1 MSSRKSTERDLVAPC
16 VSLLNSLAL
25 HTVDTTWVDAVW
37 DGQFTETQ
45 ELPLHYEEVIQGV
58 DVKKVLVRLQELAI
72 EWIKIHGQEDTS
84 RVEEEG
90 NTSQVSTR

>member
-1 MSSRKSTERDLVAPC
+1 MSSHKSTERDLVTPC

-58 DVKKVLVRLQELAI
+58 DVKKVVGKLQELTT
-72 EWIKIHGQEDTS
+72 EWISVHGQEETS
-84 RVEEEG
+84 RVEEEAD
-90 NTSQVSTR
+90 TSQVSTR